1 MQYRKDVGRQS
12 SIQQCRRCKLYVEYA
27 PGPTCHRRHSNISKG
42 RFECVGRI
50 LDIGIKCRVDESQ
63 INVDTR

>member
-1 MQYRKDVGRQS
+1 MRLVQLAITV
-12 SIQQCRRCKLYVEYA
+12 I
-27 PGPTCHRRHSNISKG
+27 SNIYKG

-63 INVDTR
+63 INVDAR